1 MTLIRSKIYSI
12 KTLAS
17 ILDVY
22 ADSFSFTCR
31 EGIPIP
37 KKLENLLDDLSPYLI
52 EKKEVMEWPGT
63 KLLLDKAALYLF
75 DLNTESAFILS
86 QYDDY
91 IFNWIQPELPEDV
104 VFYQNEHPIF
114 ISITHERDAYFEL
127 NEKIEKFISNKISLY
142 NNT

>member
-1 MTLIRSKIYSI
+1 MPLIRSKIYSI

-17 ILDVY
+17 ILDGY

-31 EGIPIP
+31 EGIPTP
-37 KKLENLLDDLSPYLI
+37 KKLKNLLDDLSPYFI
-52 EKKEVMEWPGT
+52 ERREVMEWPGT
-63 KLLLDKAALYLF
+63 KLLLDQAALYLF
-75 DLNTESAFILS
+75 ELNNESAFILS

-104 VFYQNEHPIF
+104 VFYQNENPIF

-127 NEKIEKFISNKISLY
+127 NVDNEKFIRNKISLY
-142 NNT
+142 NNL